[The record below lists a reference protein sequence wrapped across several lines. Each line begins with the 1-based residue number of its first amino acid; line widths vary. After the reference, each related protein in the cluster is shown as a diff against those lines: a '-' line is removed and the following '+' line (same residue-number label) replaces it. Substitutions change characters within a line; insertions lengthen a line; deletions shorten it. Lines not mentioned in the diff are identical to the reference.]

1 MKHHLRLCLLLMFLA
16 GGQLIA
22 QEKFKTLS
30 GRVTDAGSHQ
40 PVIYANIQLKKGSI
54 GTVTNAG
61 GDFVFNV
68 ADKYWQDT
76 LLISCIGYKTVVLP
90 LPVNSQPD
98 MEIRMEQGVYLLP
111 AVAVNM
117 RSGLAI
123 LKQMVDR
130 IPENYDT
137 ADVKLTAFYRESIRL
152 AGDTLNFNESVLD
165 IYKTYHNSRDHKDQI
180 RILKGRKKKVDWS
193 KDPQLY
199 YWIGNIMNT
208 AYSSLNEDLQ
218 KYLDAKR
225 NILNERNFRYYN
237 CDYQETVREG
247 DRNLLVLSLQPK
259 DDSRKALVRAKLY
272 IDESSMAL
280 VRCEMETTPAGVD
293 YINGHQKGGISYT
306 IMSKINKATLDFS
319 GLKMVITYKQYRNK
333 TYLSTVTRHWD
344 CVVNSKK
351 RGMQDVPWTGDFYL
365 LVTDI
370 NTDKVERF
378 SSDVSNSKSS
388 MNNEVGNEYDA
399 SFWENYNILLPVL
412 PDSLKQKQVSPP
424 PPGAKHVSNRQNGF
438 TRGDTLRGML
448 SPLRSCYDVSFY
460 HLDAE
465 LNLESRSIKGSS
477 QIRFKVVEP
486 FNRLQLDLYANMR
499 IEKIL
504 YRDQSLTFTRDYDAV
519 FVNFPATL
527 PAGSEETVTVFY
539 EGVPQVPD
547 LSIPMN
553 GGVLWDKD
561 EAGNPWI
568 QMVCQGSGASLWW
581 PCKDHLSDEPD
592 SMRIWITI
600 PNGFTEISN
609 GRLQGKTPIGSDKTR
624 YEWAVSYPINNYNA
638 TFCIGKYAHFNDVY
652 ISGRDTL
659 ALDFYAMP
667 YHLEMAK
674 AMFAQVKPMLSCFER
689 HFGKYPFPRDG
700 FRLLESPYPMEH
712 QSGVCIGKIKQGMRT
727 DYAPLLWHEAAHEWW
742 GNAITCKDIADMWMH
757 EAFATYAEALMVE
770 CSLGKDAAVEYLN
783 NQKDGVKNREP
794 VIGVY
799 NVNHIFYDI
808 GDMYSKGSLML
819 NTFRAVLNSDTLW
832 FNLLKDIQQQFRY
845 QTLSSDELV
854 AYICKRSGKDYT
866 WFFDQYLKYASLP
879 TLEIALKEQGSSLQ
893 VKYRWQADVPGF
905 RMPVKVS
912 LSPDRFGFIYPT
924 SDWKMITLKQM
935 NEDDFEVDEKHF
947 YIQVKEV

>member
-1 MKHHLRLCLLLMFLA
+1 MRHHLRLCLLLMLLA
-16 GGQLIA
+16 GSQVIA

-54 GTVTNAG
+54 GTLTNAG
-61 GDFVFNV
+61 GEFIFNI
-68 ADKYWQDT
+68 ADKYWEDT
-76 LLISCIGYKTVVLP
+76 LLVSCIGYKTVMLP
-90 LPVNSQPD
+90 LPVNNQPD
-98 MEIRMEQGVYLLP
+98 MEIRMEQAVYLLP
-111 AVAVNM
+111 AVAVNV

-123 LKQMVDR
+123 LKQMVSK
-130 IPENYDT
+130 IPDNYDT
-137 ADVKLTAFYRESIRL
+137 ADVKLTAFYRENIRL
-152 AGDTLNFNESVLD
+152 AGDTISFNESVLD
-165 IYKTYHNSRDHKDQI
+165 IYKSYRTDRDHKDQI
-180 RILKGRKKKVDWS
+180 RILKGRRKKIIPRIDA
-193 KDPQLY
+193 QLHNY
-199 YWIGNIMNT
+199 IGNVMNT

-218 KYLDAKR
+218 KYLDAKH
-225 NILNERNFRYYN
+225 NFLNERNLGYLN
-237 CDYQETVREG
+237 CDYKETVREG
-247 DRNLLVLSLQPK
+247 ERNLLVLYIEPK
-259 DDSRKALVRAKLY
+259 GNNKRVLVRGKLY
-272 IDESSMAL
+272 IDEASLAL
-280 VRCEMETTPAGVD
+280 VRCEWESTPTGID
-293 YINGHQKGGISYT
+293 YANRRLKGGLGYT
-306 IMSKINKATLDFS
+306 IMSKVIKASWDFT
-319 GLKMVITYKQYRNK
+319 KITAVVTYKQYGNK
-333 TYLSTVTRHWD
+333 TYLSSIRRHWD
-344 CVVNSKK
+344 LTLTSAK
-351 RGMQDVPWTGDFYL
+351 RQMKDVPWTGDFYL
-365 LVTDI
+365 QVTDI
-370 NTDKVERF
+370 TTGNVDRF
-378 SSDVSNSKSS
+378 DTGVSNNKSS
-388 MNNEVGNEYDA
+388 MNYEVGDNYDPA
-399 SFWENYNILLPVL
+399 FWENYNIVL
-412 PDSLKQKQVSPP
+412 PDSLNQKKESAAPVPEV
-424 PPGAKHVSNRQNGF
+424 KHVSNRQNGF
-438 TRGDTLRGML
+438 TRGDSLRGML
-448 SPLRSCYDVSFY
+448 SSLRSCYDVSFY

-465 LNLESRSIKGSS
+465 LNPESRSIKGSS

-486 FNRLQLDLYANMR
+486 FKRMQLDLYANMH

-519 FVNFPATL
+519 FVNFPVAL
-527 PAGSEETVTVFY
+527 PAGSEATVTVFY
-539 EGVPQVPD
+539 DGVPQVPD

-609 GRLQGKTPIGSDKTR
+609 GRLLGKTPIGADKTR

-652 ISGRDTL
+652 ISGKDTL
-659 ALDFYAMP
+659 PLDFYAMP
-667 YHLEMAK
+667 YHLEKAK

-712 QSGVCIGKIKQGMRT
+712 QSGVCIGKIKEGMRT

-783 NQKDGVKNREP
+783 NQKDGVQNREP
-794 VIGVY
+794 IIGVY

-866 WFFDQYLKYASLP
+866 WFFDQYLKYTSLP
-879 TLEIALKEQGSSLQ
+879 TLEIALKEQGGSLQ

-912 LSPDRFGFIYPT
+912 LAPDRFGFIYPT
-924 SDWKMITLKQM
+924 GDWKMMILKQM

-947 YIQVKEV
+947 YIQLKEV

>member
-1 MKHHLRLCLLLMFLA
+1 MRQHLRLCLLLMLLA
-16 GGQLIA
+16 GSQVIA

-54 GTVTNAG
+54 GTLTNAG
-61 GDFVFNV
+61 GEFIFNI

-76 LLISCIGYKTVVLP
+76 LLVSCIGYKTVMLP
-90 LPVNSQPD
+90 LPVNNQPD
-98 MEIRMEQGVYLLP
+98 MEIRMEQAVYLLP
-111 AVAVNM
+111 AVAVNV

-123 LKQMVDR
+123 LKQMVSK
-130 IPENYDT
+130 IPDNYDT
-137 ADVKLTAFYRESIRL
+137 ADVKLTAFYRENIRL
-152 AGDTLNFNESVLD
+152 AGDTINFNESVLD

-180 RILKGRKKKVDWS
+180 RILKGRKKKADWS

-199 YWIGNIMNT
+199 YWIGNIVNT

-259 DDSRKALVRAKLY
+259 EDSRKALVRAKLY
-272 IDESSMAL
+272 IDESSLAL

-319 GLKMVITYKQYRNK
+319 GLRMVVTYKQYRNK

-351 RGMQDVPWTGDFYL
+351 RGMQDVPWKGDFYL

-378 SSDVSNSKSS
+378 TSDVSNSKLS

-412 PDSLKQKQVSPP
+412 PDSLKQKQVTPP
-424 PPGAKHVSNRQNGF
+424 PPGEKHVSNRQNGF

-465 LNLESRSIKGSS
+465 LNPENRSIKGSS

-486 FNRLQLDLYANMR
+486 FKRMQLDLYANMH

-504 YRDQSLTFTRDYDAV
+504 YRDQSLIFTREYDAV

-539 EGVPQVPD
+539 NGVPQVPD

-561 EAGNPWI
+561 EEGNPWI

-592 SMRIWITI
+592 SMRIRITI

-609 GRLQGKTPIGSDKTR
+609 GRLLGKTPIGADKTR

-652 ISGRDTL
+652 VSGKDTL
-659 ALDFYAMP
+659 PLDFYAMP
-667 YHLEMAK
+667 YHLEKAK

-712 QSGVCIGKIKQGMRT
+712 QSGVCIGKIKEGMRT
-727 DYAPLLWHEAAHEWW
+727 DYAPLIWHEAAHEWW

-783 NQKDGVKNREP
+783 NQKDGVQNREP
-794 VIGVY
+794 IIGVY

-866 WFFDQYLKYASLP
+866 WFFDQYLKYTSLP

-905 RMPVKVS
+905 RMPVKIS
-912 LSPDRFGFIYPT
+912 LAPDRFGFIYPT
-924 SDWKMITLKQM
+924 GDWKMMTLKQM
-935 NEDDFEVDEKHF
+935 SEDDFEVDEKHF